1 MKEKKKETVSLTMFF
16 SVSNMFS
23 PFDMYTRVCVCVYDK
38 RINVPCDVRAWM
50 KKKEKERKKKRK
62 KGNDDDV

>member
-1 MKEKKKETVSLTMFF
+1 MFF